1 MTKAKVTK
9 KSMKKKATSIKK
21 SVKLKPFK
29 KVLLMNMPSTIGVYK
44 GKDSVLKGVIAPRP
58 LVSLVE
64 LAGSTLKAGADCRI
78 LDLQVSD
85 HPFREIENTIS
96 NYQPDLI
103 GLTFT
108 TLLFDEAKKVA
119 KFIKDKFPEVTIVV
133 GGVHPT
139 IFPLEV
145 ARVEEFDIV
154 VYGEGDITLQEIT
167 KGLPLNKI
175 KGIVYTDK
183 NKKPKLNPPQPPVAN
198 LDDLPMPAWHLLN
211 PSIYMNPKAIA
222 RFSPVGTIGTSRGC
236 VYGCTYCNKSV
247 FGRKFRAKSVNRVV
261 NEFES
266 LLKNGFR
273 EIHVWDDMFATDL
286 DRAKKICDEI
296 VRRKLKF
303 TWQLECGVRVDCV
316 DADFFKRAA
325 RAGCYKVA
333 FGFESGSDKI
343 LKSIQKGA
351 TTAQARDAVKW
362 AKQAGMEVSGF
373 FMVGLPEDTVETMEE
388 TIKFAT
394 SLGLDYAKGTILVP
408 LPSTKVFDDFE
419 KKGMIKTKDWT
430 RYNFHSASHVY
441 DHPKLSWPTLE
452 KYYDKFHKR
461 FYFRPSYMI
470 NRLFRSLKKGE
481 LFDDIKTA
489 IATFG
494 K

>member
-1 MTKAKVTK
+1 MAKT
-9 KSMKKKATSIKK
+9 K
-21 SVKLKPFK
+21 SVKKSPKLKPYK

-44 GKDSVLKGVIAPRP
+44 GKDSALKGVIAPRP
-58 LVSLVE
+58 MVSLVE
-64 LAGSTLKAGADCRI
+64 LAASAIHAGAETKI
-78 LDLQVSD
+78 LDLQVSEQ
-85 HPFREIENTIS
+85 PFKQIEYTIS
-96 NYQPDLI
+96 KFQPDLI

-108 TLLFDEAKKVA
+108 TLLFEEAKKVA
-119 KFIKDKFPEVTIVV
+119 RFIKERFPKITIIV

-139 IFPLEV
+139 IFPTEV
-145 ARVEEFDIV
+145 AKEPNFDIV
-154 VYGEGDITLQEIT
+154 VYGEGDITLQEIV
-167 KGLPLNKI
+167 KGLPLNDI
-175 KGIVYTDK
+175 KGIVYQDK
-183 NKKPKLNPPQPPVAN
+183 NKKLKLNKPQPPVEN

-211 PSIYMNPKAIA
+211 PKIYMNPKAIA

-247 FGRKFRAKSVNRVV
+247 FGRKFRAKSVKRVV
-261 NEFES
+261 DEFQE
-266 LLKNGFR
+266 LLKCGFK

-286 DRAKKICDEI
+286 TRAKQVCNEI
-296 VRRKLKF
+296 LRRKLKF

-333 FGFESGSDKI
+333 FGFESGSDEI

-351 TTAQARDAVKW
+351 TTQQARNAVKW
-362 AKQAGMEVSGF
+362 AKDAGMEVSGF
-373 FMVGLPEDTVETMEE
+373 FMMGLPEDTVETMEE

-408 LPSTKVFDDFE
+408 LPSTKVFDDF
-419 KKGMIKTKDWT
+419 KKQGIIKTEDWT

-441 DHPKLSWPTLE
+441 DHPKLSWPILE
-452 KYYDKFHKR
+452 KYYDKFHKT

-470 NRLFRSLKKGE
+470 GRLFRSLKKGE
-481 LFDDIKTA
+481 LLDDIKTA
-489 IATFG
+489 LATFG